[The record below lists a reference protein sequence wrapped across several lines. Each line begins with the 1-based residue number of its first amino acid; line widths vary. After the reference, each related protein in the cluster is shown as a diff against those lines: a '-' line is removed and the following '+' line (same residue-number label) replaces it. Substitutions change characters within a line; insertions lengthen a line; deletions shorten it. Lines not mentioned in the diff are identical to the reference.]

1 MSVLKVLMTVISNVP
16 TVRDHMNVTVTLA
29 MNCST
34 QLTVQTPMSVL
45 TIMEA
50 VSTSVIIL

>member
-16 TVRDHMNVTVTLA
+16 TVKDHMNVTVTLA

-34 QLTVQTPMSVL
+34 QLTVQTPTSVL